1 MTISQ
6 AHRKIAQ
13 LLTDGGYARQEAHA
27 TARILLDAIAGAPHA
42 HLTKAHDSL
51 TAAQEVRLQAALTEL
66 KAGRPLAYIL
76 GQREFY
82 GLQFQCD
89 ERALIPRPETELLVD
104 FALAQLQQRAL
115 VGLPRAL
122 QVADLGTG
130 TGCVA
135 ISIAVHFPGARVVA
149 TDISPTTLEL
159 ARANARLHKVDERLS
174 FVTGQAGNW
183 AAPFLPQQKAGFDV
197 IVSNPPYITPHD
209 IAALPV
215 QIKDFEPLHAL
226 DGGQD
231 GLDCYRQIARQCR
244 VLLTPG
250 GILACE
256 LGVGQFD
263 SVQTIFE
270 THGWTVEKPILD
282 FQDIARVIVART

>member
-27 TARILLDAIAGAPHA
+27 TARILLDAIAGAAHA
-42 HLTKAHDSL
+42 HLIKAHDNL
-51 TAAQEVRLQAALTEL
+51 TAAQEARLQAALTEL

-104 FALAQLQQRAL
+104 FALAQLQQRSPRR
-115 VGLPRAL
+115 VPRAL

-135 ISIAVHFPGARVVA
+135 ISIAVHFRGARVVA

-159 ARANARLHKVDERLS
+159 ARANAHLHNVSERLS
-174 FVTGQAGNW
+174 FVAGQAGNW
-183 AAPFLPQQKAGFDV
+183 AAPLLPQQKAGFDV

-244 VLLTPG
+244 VLLAPG

-263 SVQTIFE
+263 SVQTIFV
-270 THGWTVEKPILD
+270 TNGWTVEKPILD